1 MNPGRVVLQNGCDR
15 GMERETCRELATPA
29 GAQRGGGY
37 FCKPELA
44 DW

>member
-15 GMERETCRELATPA
+15 GMELETCRELTTPA
-29 GAQRGGGY
+29 GAQRSGSY